1 MTATR
6 RAELTCGVL
15 SWGLGLITLIV
26 ALFAPLESTV
36 STICGQGTASCTT
49 VTSHESIV
57 QNQGL
62 ASVAGVLLLG
72 ILIFTGIVIGA
83 LLDAGRNAALGRG
96 ILWVATVLLTA
107 GLVLAIA
114 SIGMLFIPAW
124 GLAVAASVLALVRAA
139 DWTAP
144 TA

>member
-1 MTATR
+1 
-6 RAELTCGVL
+6 
-15 SWGLGLITLIV
+15 
-26 ALFAPLESTV
+26 
-36 STICGQGTASCTT
+36 
-49 VTSHESIV
+49 V

-62 ASVAGVLLLG
+62 ASVAGVLLFG

-114 SIGMLFIPAW
+114 SIGILFLPAW

-139 DWTAP
+139 DRHAP
-144 TA
+144 TE